1 MMRRGNTMTVAWWKD
16 DWMVFGKEGK
26 LDVPGTVKNLKRAEA
41 VLSAVN
47 RLWRIHKKDL
57 LADRRTMSH
66 RCAPYSERDSTGLSR
81 PFADP

>member
-1 MMRRGNTMTVAWWKD
+1 MRRGNTMIVAWWKD

-47 RLWRIHKKDL
+47 TL
-57 LADRRTMSH
+57 
-66 RCAPYSERDSTGLSR
+66 
-81 PFADP
+81 